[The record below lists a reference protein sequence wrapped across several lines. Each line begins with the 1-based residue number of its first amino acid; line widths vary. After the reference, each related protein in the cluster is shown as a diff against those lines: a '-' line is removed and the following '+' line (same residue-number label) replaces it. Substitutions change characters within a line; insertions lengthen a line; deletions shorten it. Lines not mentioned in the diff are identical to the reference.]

1 MLSTE
6 SESPVE
12 DFSELAPPNR
22 LRREGP
28 DIWIGVS
35 PERCARKQKSE
46 RLLPRSLLEKM
57 KRATAEDD
65 EFRVRLECRRS
76 SRLTPSIPSAS
87 PDLGDG
93 VEDGL
98 SPIEEGMDSIEE
110 FQPIVEG
117 DGLPNGLGLT

>member
-1 MLSTE
+1 STE

-12 DFSELAPPNR
+12 VFSKLAPPNR
-22 LRREGP
+22 LRREGL
-28 DIWIGVS
+28 DNWIGVL

-57 KRATAEDD
+57 KRVTVEDGK
-65 EFRVRLECRRS
+65 FRVRVVCRRS

-98 SPIEEGMDSIEE
+98 SPIEEGLESIEE
-110 FQPIVEG
+110 FRPIVVGE
-117 DGLPNGLGLT
+117 GLP